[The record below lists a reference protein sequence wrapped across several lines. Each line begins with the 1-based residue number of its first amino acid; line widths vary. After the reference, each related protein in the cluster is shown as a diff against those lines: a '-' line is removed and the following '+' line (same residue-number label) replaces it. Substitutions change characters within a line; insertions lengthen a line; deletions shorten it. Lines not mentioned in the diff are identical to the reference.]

1 MRKIVIDGSNTSG
14 FQRTALIALGGYIDV
29 DRGKR
34 VHIQTLCLEEDAA
47 RKISESPGEVVYRLD
62 RQGIPLVEIATAPE
76 IYSPEEAESVAYKI
90 GQLLRAT
97 GKVKRGLGTIRQDVN
112 ISIKDG
118 ALVEIKGVQE
128 LGLVARIVDLEVQR
142 QVNLLKIREELKNRG
157 VKKEAIKG
165 ELVDVSKLFANSK
178 SKVIRNAL
186 DQKAVVL
193 ATVLPRF
200 AGLVGKEIEPGRR
213 LGTEMSERAIF
224 WGGVGGIFHTDELPA
239 YGVTEE
245 EVTECR
251 QTLHANK
258 DDCVLLVA
266 DKRDKAEDA
275 LKAAIDRAKEAII
288 GVPEET
294 RAPQPDG
301 TTRYSRP
308 RPGSARM
315 YPETDIESVPVATD
329 RITKIQKSLPEKPEK
344 KFERFV
350 KEYKLSN
357 ELAEAMIRSYHLDLF
372 ETIVSTMKKVSPVVV
387 AATLENT
394 WRNLKREG
402 TPIEKIGDEKVEE
415 VFRELSGGKVAKEAI
430 PDILAFLAKNENST
444 VGTAMEKLGIKGVST
459 EELDKAIDEVIEKNL
474 PLIKQRKM
482 DALSALMGDV
492 MKQLRGKV
500 DGKTVNES
508 LKRKLEQRTTQS

>member
-1 MRKIVIDGSNTSG
+1 MRKIVIDGSNTTG
-14 FQRTALIALGGYIDV
+14 FQRTALTALGGYIDV
-29 DRGKR
+29 EGGKR
-34 VHIQTLCLEEDAA
+34 LHIQTICLEEDAA
-47 RKISESPGEVVYRLD
+47 RKISEAQGEVTYRLD
-62 RQGIPLVEIATAPE
+62 RQGVPLVEIATAPE
-76 IYSPEEAESVAYKI
+76 IYSPQEAESVAYKI

-112 ISIKDG
+112 VSIREG
-118 ALVEIKGVQE
+118 ALVEAKGVQE
-128 LGLVARIVDLEVQR
+128 LGLVAKVVELEVQR
-142 QVNLLKIREELKNRG
+142 QLNLLGIRDELKKRG
-157 VKKEAIKG
+157 AKEADIKG
-165 ELVDVSKLFANSK
+165 QFVDISRVFANSR
-178 SKVIRNAL
+178 SKVIKKAL
-186 DQKAVVL
+186 DQKGVVL
-193 ATVLPRF
+193 ATVLPKF
-200 AGLVGKEIEPGRR
+200 AGLVGKEIGPGRR

-245 EVTECR
+245 DVTKVR
-251 QTLHANK
+251 QALRATK

-275 LKAAIDRAKEAII
+275 LKAAIDRAKEAIN

-315 YPETDIESVPVATD
+315 YPETDIAAVPVAPEK
-329 RITKIQKSLPEKPEK
+329 ITQIQRSLPERPEK
-344 KFERFV
+344 KFERFT
-350 KEYKLSN
+350 KQYKLSS

-372 ETIVSTMKKVSPVVV
+372 ETIVTRMRNVPPAIV
-387 AATLENT
+387 AATLEHT

-402 TPIEKIGDEKVEE
+402 IPVEKIGDEKVEE
-415 VFRELSGGKVAKEAI
+415 VFGELSAGKVAKEAI
-430 PDILAFLAKNENST
+430 PEVIAFLARNEGST
-444 VGTAMEKLGIKGVST
+444 ASQAMEKLGIKGVSA
-459 EELDKAIDEVIEKNL
+459 EELDKVIEETIKKNMA
-474 PLIKQRKM
+474 LIKEKKM
-482 DALSALMGDV
+482 EALSALMGDV

-508 LKRKLEQRTTQS
+508 LRRKLEQKTKST

>member
-14 FQRTALIALGGYIDV
+14 FQRTALIAVGGYIDV
-29 DRGKR
+29 EGGKR
-34 VHIQTLCLEEDAA
+34 VHVQTSCLEEDAA

-128 LGLVARIVDLEVQR
+128 LGLVERIVELEVKR
-142 QVNLLKIREELKNRG
+142 QVSLLRIREELINRG
-157 VKKEAIKG
+157 AKMEDIKG
-165 ELVDVSKLFANSK
+165 ELLDVSKLFVESK
-178 SKVIRNAL
+178 SKVMRKAL
-186 DQKAVVL
+186 DQKGVVL
-193 ATVLPRF
+193 ATLLPRF
-200 AGLVGKEIEPGRR
+200 AGLVGKEIQPGRR

-224 WGGVGGIFHTDELPA
+224 LGGVGGLFHTDELPA
-239 YGVTEE
+239 YGVTED
-245 EVTECR
+245 EVTKVR
-251 QTLHANK
+251 QALHATKN
-258 DDCVLLVA
+258 DCVLLVA

-275 LKAAIDRAKEAII
+275 LKAAIGRAKEAIS

-294 RAPQPDG
+294 RAPQADG

-329 RITKIQKSLPEKPEK
+329 RIAIIQRSLPERPEK
-344 KFERFV
+344 KFERFT
-350 KEYKLSN
+350 KQYKLSN

-372 ETIVSTMKKVSPVVV
+372 ETIASTMTNVSPVVV
-387 AATLENT
+387 AATLEST

-402 TPIEKIGDEKVEE
+402 IPIEKIGDEKVEE
-415 VFRELSGGKVAKEAI
+415 VFRELSAGRLAKEAI

-444 VGTAMEKLGIKGVST
+444 VGIAMEKLGMKGVSM
-459 EELDKAIDEVIEKNL
+459 EELDKVINEVIKKNL
-474 PLIKQRKM
+474 PLIKEKKM
-482 DALSALMGDV
+482 EALSALMGDV
-492 MKQLRGKV
+492 MKQLRGRV

-508 LKRKLEQRTTQS
+508 LKRKLEQTTTRS